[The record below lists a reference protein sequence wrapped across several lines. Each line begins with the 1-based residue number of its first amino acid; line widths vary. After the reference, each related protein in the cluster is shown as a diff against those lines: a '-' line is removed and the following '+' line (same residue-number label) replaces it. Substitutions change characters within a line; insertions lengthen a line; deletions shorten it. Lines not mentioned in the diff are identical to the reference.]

1 MFYKEFIPE
10 AVLLAGGD
18 YPTGNLAL
26 KLLEST
32 EYVICCD
39 GAANGYIERGNTP
52 NAIIGDGDS
61 LTEINREKYSDILHI
76 IEEQESNDQTK
87 AIYFLIAKGFKRIA
101 ILGATGKR
109 EDHTIGNISL
119 LLEYMKLGVEVR
131 SITNYGV
138 FIPVRDT
145 QEFET
150 TVGAQISIFNFNA
163 TSFNSIGLKYP
174 IYDFTTWWQ
183 GTLNEAI
190 SNKIIIEAKGEY
202 IVYFLQHATF
212 RI

>member
-1 MFYKEFIPE
+1 MFYKEFIPD

-18 YPTGNLAL
+18 YPTGAIPLGLL
-26 KLLEST
+26 KSA
-32 EYVICCD
+32 EYVVCCD
-39 GAANGYIERGNTP
+39 GAANEYIERGNIP

-61 LTEINREKYSDILHI
+61 LTAINREKYSDILHI

-87 AIYFLIAKGFKRIA
+87 AIHYLIAKGYKRIA

-119 LLEYMKLGVEVR
+119 LLEYMKLDIEVR
-131 SITNYGV
+131 SVTNYGV

-150 TVGAQISIFNFNA
+150 TVGAQISIFNLNA
-163 TSFNSIGLKYP
+163 TFFNSIGLKYP
-174 IYDFTTWWQ
+174 IYDFTAWWQ
-183 GTLNEAI
+183 GTLNEAT
-190 SNKIIIEAKGEY
+190 NNNVKIEAKGEY
-202 IVYFLQHATF
+202 IVYLLHDNALYL
-212 RI
+212 